1 MSLFD
6 NLSSLGKGYSL
17 IGAIVSTLVG
27 VIMIVVGNK
36 IRTNPSDISRSG
48 TGTTM
53 MITGAI
59 IIAMG
64 IGMYYLAQSNKDVAA
79 VAGVWLVVMVLV
91 TIIGAFK
98 GNDSLNM
105 SLQ

>member
-6 NLSSLGKGYSL
+6 NLASLGKGYSL
-17 IGAIVSTLVG
+17 IGAIVSTLIG
-27 VIMIVVGNK
+27 VIMIVIGNK
-36 IRTNPSDISRSG
+36 IRTNHDDISRQG

-53 MITGAI
+53 MIAGAI
-59 IIAMG
+59 IIAVG
-64 IGMYYLAQSNKDVAA
+64 IGMYYLAQANKDVAA

-98 GNDSLNM
+98 GNDNLVVSLE
-105 SLQ
+105 

>member
-36 IRTNPSDISRSG
+36 IRNNHDDISRQG

-64 IGMYYLAQSNKDVAA
+64 IGMYYLAQSNEDVAA

-98 GNDSLNM
+98 GNDSLIV
-105 SLQ
+105 SLE

>member
-6 NLSSLGKGYSL
+6 TLSSLGKGYSL

-36 IRTNPSDISRSG
+36 LRNNDNDNG
-48 TGTTM
+48 NGTTM

-64 IGMYYLAQSNKDVAA
+64 VGMYYLAQTNKDVAA

-98 GNDSLNM
+98 GNDSLSM
-105 SLQ
+105 TLE